1 MRSYT
6 PIAYTTVRDPIHTV
20 PRANITWLSRCEA
33 ERVEARASPPQRGPQ
48 APAALLSR
56 RTSLD
61 VPRGKALQLSKASR
75 RPQTRYQRGS
85 RRPPPPPRLPPNPPP
100 PPPPPK
106 PPSGL
111 GRAPF
116 TGQPPPPLCYL

>member
-56 RTSLD
+56 RTSGQSSATQQSLAPAAD
-61 VPRGKALQLSKASR
+61 ALPARLAASAA
-75 RPQTRYQRGS
+75 TAAVAA
-85 RRPPPPPRLPPNPPP
+85 
-100 PPPPPK
+100 K
-106 PPSGL
+106 PTT
-111 GRAPF
+111 AAATAEAAF
-116 TGQPPPPLCYL
+116 